1 MIEPQLEEKV
11 IPYLQAA
18 EKKIA
23 EASTAD
29 GNRVWIDFS
38 EKGLTP
44 AGQFDFE
51 TIHENFNRREAT
63 DYYESQR
70 VLLSSVVKD
79 IQTSKLSIDFLAGC
93 ERDWRARTRSRV
105 RMFVHSS
112 VSAAMA
118 MSKNNG
124 PLRRNTVD
132 WLGRIE
138 LEEPEKPSNPAVPEQ
153 AGAAFA

>member
-1 MIEPQLEEKV
+1 MIDPQLEEKLV
-11 IPYLQAA
+11 PYLQAA

-23 EASTAD
+23 EASTT
-29 GNRVWIDFS
+29 GGSRVWIDFS
-38 EKGLTP
+38 ENGLTP
-44 AGQFDFE
+44 AGQFDFA
-51 TIHENFNRREAT
+51 TIHENFNRQKAT
-63 DYYESQR
+63 DDYESKRVQR
-70 VLLSSVVKD
+70 DTLVKD

-118 MSKNNG
+118 MSQNNG

-132 WLGRIE
+132 WLGRIM
-138 LEEPEKPSNPAVPEQ
+138 LEEPEKE
-153 AGAAFA
+153 